1 MFEFET
7 AMSRPSAH
15 ELQRQARRE
24 QARLLNALIG
34 GGARK
39 LADLLGGLA
48 HRGAQLTRAFAAEWR
63 LQRDIRTLRRFG
75 DRKLQD
81 MGLTRGEI
89 EHVVRNGR
97 RWHAMDWAGYAAPA
111 MADRSTRYRPIGQ
124 GTERNVSRAL

>member
-24 QARLLNALIG
+24 QARLLNT
-34 GGARK
+34 K

-63 LQRDIRTLRRFG
+63 LRRDIRTLRQFG
-75 DRKLQD
+75 DRTLQD

-97 RWHAMDWAGYAAPA
+97 RWHAMDWAGYAAP
-111 MADRSTRYRPIGQ
+111 RPWPASGPAKQ
-124 GTERNVSRAL
+124 